1 MQYETQDLMVRVQD
15 LVTIVRFRAESLTNT
30 VDIQRLTESLEGIIS
45 DGARLLILDF
55 KNVRQ
60 IGSAALGMMIA
71 IQKMLKELSGRMAV
85 SHAENIQ
92 DLLRV
97 SHTARLFD
105 LHPDSRSAFTK
116 LKPY

>member
-1 MQYETQDLMVRVQD
+1 MQYETPDLMVRVQD
-15 LVTIVRFRAESLTNT
+15 HVTIIRFRSEALTSS

-60 IGSAALGMMIA
+60 IGSAGLGMMIG
-71 IQKMLKELSGRMAV
+71 IQKMLKELSGQMAI

-105 LHPDSRSAFTK
+105 LHADSREAFKK
-116 LKPY
+116 LRPY